1 MTPAVQFAATALLPL
16 ANRRFLQTGA
26 RLGGTWK
33 MSYEYDI
40 HNFNPDP
47 LAAEVDMGL
56 LWRF

>member
-1 MTPAVQFAATALLPL
+1 
-16 ANRRFLQTGA
+16 
-26 RLGGTWK
+26 